1 VTVKDVLMSL
11 KFRGDT
17 LYGFGSNGLVPLEL
31 WQRRIVRL
39 REPLVVETR
48 AAFVA
53 AVCPTSP
60 LRQVGVAL
68 SAASR
73 IGSLS
78 HQRACCYVHSEA
90 GERLTCRYT
99 PYGCMVAAKWAV
111 LA

>member
-1 VTVKDVLMSL
+1 MSL

-48 AAFVA
+48 AAFVP

-60 LRQVGVAL
+60 LRQVGYL
-68 SAASR
+68 SPLPH

-78 HQRACCYVHSEA
+78 HRRACSYAHQQPKS
-90 GERLTCRYT
+90 T
-99 PYGCMVAAKWAV
+99 
-111 LA
+111 

>member
-1 VTVKDVLMSL
+1 MSL

-48 AAFVA
+48 AAFVE

-60 LRQVGVAL
+60 LRQVGSSRTPTWAPSSHPRQAHAQSGSVA
-68 SAASR
+68 R
-73 IGSLS
+73 
-78 HQRACCYVHSEA
+78 
-90 GERLTCRYT
+90 
-99 PYGCMVAAKWAV
+99 
-111 LA
+111 